1 MHPRIVEID
10 EDIAKGAMEKES
22 PKQKGNSSMAGQL
35 PHRTN
40 DPMIKDYDTDF
51 PEPGENPEHS
61 GEPIENVDQ
70 DPGER
75 QKENQANKKD
85 DPLAA

>member
-35 PHRTN
+35 PHRTD

-61 GEPIENVDQ
+61 GEPIEQVDQ

-75 QKENQANKKD
+75 QKENQGKKKD

>member
-1 MHPRIVEID
+1 MHPRIVEMD

-61 GEPIENVDQ
+61 GEPIEEVNQ

-75 QKENQANKKD
+75 QKENQGKKKD

>member
-61 GEPIENVDQ
+61 GEPIEEVNQ

-75 QKENQANKKD
+75 QKENQGNKKD